1 MTLEQQIDYDIKR
14 SMLDKA
20 ELRLEAL
27 RQIKTS
33 ISVEKAKDG
42 KDLTTEQTI
51 KIVQKLVSQSTESA
65 TQYAHGGRI
74 DLVDHEMALITIFKL
89 YLPEQMNEIEITERA
104 KQIISEVGATSIKD
118 MGKVMG
124 VATKEFLGKA
134 DSKMVGSIIKKLL
147 SC

>member
-65 TQYAHGGRI
+65 TQYAQGGRI

>member
-51 KIVQKLVSQSTESA
+51 KIIQKLVSQSTESA
-65 TQYAHGGRI
+65 TQYAQGGRI

>member
-65 TQYAHGGRI
+65 TQYAQGGRI

-89 YLPEQMNEIEITERA
+89 YLPEQMNEIEITERT

>member
-51 KIVQKLVSQSTESA
+51 KIIQKLASQSTESA
-65 TQYAHGGRI
+65 TQYAQGGRI

-89 YLPEQMNEIEITERA
+89 YLPEQMNEVEVTERA

-124 VATKEFLGKA
+124 IANKEFVGKA